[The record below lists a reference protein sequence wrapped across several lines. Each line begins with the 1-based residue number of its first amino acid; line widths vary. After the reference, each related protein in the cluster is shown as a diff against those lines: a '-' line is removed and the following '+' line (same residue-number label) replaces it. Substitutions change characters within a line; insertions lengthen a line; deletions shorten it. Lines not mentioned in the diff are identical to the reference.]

1 MNITYPLP
9 MYVQRF
15 FTERLLNQMR
25 ASPNTIAS
33 YRDTFRLLLNFA
45 KEQTGLNP
53 TEMEVAHIDAELV
66 GRFLV
71 FCEEDRGISPRS
83 RNTRLAAIRSFFKYI
98 AINEP
103 QLLHHCQR
111 ILAIPSKRYDKHPI
125 DFLHHDEAEALINA
139 PDQASWYGRRD
150 RTLLL
155 VMLQTGLRVTELIEL
170 HNDDVELGTGAHV
183 RCFGKGRKARATPL
197 RKDSVQ
203 ALTQWQRDHDCRP
216 DMPLFPSN
224 RGTALSRDAVER
236 LVRKHA
242 LGAVAHC
249 ASLGNKHVTPH
260 VLRHTAAMQ
269 LRQSGVDTTIIAL
282 WLGHE
287 SVESTLIYVHA
298 DLQMKEKAMAR
309 TDPTNSKAV
318 RYRPD
323 DQLLEFLEGL

>member
-1 MNITYPLP
+1 
-9 MYVQRF
+9 
-15 FTERLLNQMR
+15 
-25 ASPNTIAS
+25 
-33 YRDTFRLLLNFA
+33 
-45 KEQTGLNP
+45 
-53 TEMEVAHIDAELV
+53 
-66 GRFLV
+66 
-71 FCEEDRGISPRS
+71 
-83 RNTRLAAIRSFFKYI
+83 
-98 AINEP
+98 
-103 QLLHHCQR
+103 
-111 ILAIPSKRYDKHPI
+111 LAIPSKRYDKHPI
-125 DFLHHDEAEALINA
+125 DFLHHDEAEALLNA
-139 PDQASWYGRRD
+139 PDQASWFGRRD

-170 HNDDVELGTGAHV
+170 CNNDVELGTGAHV
-183 RCFGKGRKARATPL
+183 RCLGKGRKSRATPL

-203 ALTQWQRDHDCRP
+203 ALTQWQGEHDCRP

-242 LGAVAHC
+242 RRAITDC
-249 ASLGNKHVTPH
+249 PSIERKHVTPH

-269 LRQSGVDTTIIAL
+269 LRQSGVDLTIIAL

-287 SVESTLIYVHA
+287 SVESTQIYVHA

-309 TDPTNSKAV
+309 TDPTDSKAA